1 MGDTRLVISGQAYFL
16 LSSSE
21 SFKGNE
27 CPGIYINLPYVII
40 LFYFFDEL
48 ENLLTLKGIIESRI

>member
-1 MGDTRLVISGQAYFL
+1 MDVICLIYERDTRLVISGQAYFL

-27 CPGIYINLPYVII
+27 CPGIYINLSYVII
-40 LFYFFDEL
+40 RFF
-48 ENLLTLKGIIESRI
+48 ISSMS